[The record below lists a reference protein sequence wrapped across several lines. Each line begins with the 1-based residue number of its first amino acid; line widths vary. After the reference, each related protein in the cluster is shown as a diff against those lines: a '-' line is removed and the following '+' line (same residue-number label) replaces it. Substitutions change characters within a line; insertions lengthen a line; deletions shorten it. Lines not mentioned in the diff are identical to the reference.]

1 MIEIS
6 QYLFY
11 RVVRLIDNVY
21 FNNYQNI
28 LNTPFQ
34 QNYNNYKPAIIIKK
48 QLT

>member
-11 RVVRLIDNVY
+11 RVVRLIDYVR
-21 FNNYQNI
+21 FNNYQNVI
-28 LNTPFQ
+28 NTPFI
-34 QNYNNYKPAIIIKK
+34 QNYNNYKPAVIIKK

>member
-11 RVVRLIDNVY
+11 RVVRLLNTVH

-28 LNTPFQ
+28 INTPFI
-34 QNYNNYKPAIIIKK
+34 QNYNNYKPAVIIKK
-48 QLT
+48 ELT